1 MVPPLQEMLQAA
13 LRRLQKEQQKAE
25 ELEADIREQRTSC
38 KVGGEASYGVSKVV
52 IWARSSV
59 LITRKPLPLVAWHG
73 WIPETILPV
82 LPPLCTFLGGRGV
95 LERGHVTSS
104 RRHWEWSTKAG
115 SMVRKAGQLCRHSP
129 LSGRLCVQWGNS

>member
-82 LPPLCTFLGGRGV
+82 PPPLYFPWGEGGCWKG
-95 LERGHVTSS
+95 GMSQAPADIGNGA
-104 RRHWEWSTKAG
+104 RRQALW
-115 SMVRKAGQLCRHSP
+115 
-129 LSGRLCVQWGNS
+129 

>member
-13 LRRLQKEQQKAE
+13 LRRLQKEQQEAE

-59 LITRKPLPLVAWHG
+59 LITRKPLPLVAWQG
-73 WIPETILPV
+73 WMPEAV
-82 LPPLCTFLGGRGV
+82 LSVPPFVLSQGGCWRG
-95 LERGHVTSS
+95 GMSQAPADIGNGA
-104 RRHWEWSTKAG
+104 RR
-115 SMVRKAGQLCRHSP
+115 QP
-129 LSGRLCVQWGNS
+129 LW